1 MRALIAAAGLKDT
14 LIPDSTRRLI
24 SYLAGA
30 PEGVDMGWDGVLRVE
45 KGDMPGTPRNPMND
59 KQTMIST
66 AEELVRWYQQ
76 ALRGAFFSK
85 PATLTEFKRIQAMA
99 DAIAMTVPPDTVA
112 YGKGG
117 SIDWEGFH
125 CLAFA
130 GQMIVAKVPVTFCL
144 TVNWS
149 GPNDKVAGM
158 MEAYIAAVADV
169 LREAAQA
176 VG

>member
-1 MRALIAAAGLKDT
+1 
-14 LIPDSTRRLI
+14 
-24 SYLAGA
+24 
-30 PEGVDMGWDGVLRVE
+30 
-45 KGDMPGTPRNPMND
+45 MPGTPRNPMND

-66 AEELVRWYQQ
+66 AEDLVRWYQQ

-85 PATLTEFKRIQAMA
+85 PPTLVEFKRIQAMA
-99 DAIAMTVPPDTVA
+99 TAITTAVPPDTAA

-117 SIDWEGFH
+117 NIDWGDFH

-144 TVNWS
+144 TINWS
-149 GPNDKVAGM
+149 GPNDKVAAM
-158 MEAYIAAVADV
+158 TEAYIAAVADV